1 MSTLREVAA
10 LAEVSTATVSR
21 VFSRPEAVNRDTRER
36 VLAAARQLDFA
47 PNPVARSLA
56 RGRTGNLGLLVPDI
70 KNPVLADVITAV
82 QEHAQQNG
90 HVVFVAAGNGRAED
104 ELAIVQAIARQVD
117 GMVLTAPRMSD
128 DDLAAVTKLAPAVLI
143 NRLWTDAPS
152 VVVSGGDGMGE
163 AVHHLADLG
172 HRVVHYVGGPA
183 SHLSHRRRLDAFVAT
198 CARRDVDGRV
208 VGELEPDYTRAGEA
222 IVDDLVADGARAVVA
237 FNDQIAL
244 GVMRGMGRH
253 GLHAGRELSIVGFD
267 DSWLTDLIEP
277 PLTTVRMP
285 FAAAGRTA
293 VQMLLDILDGKEL
306 GDDPDVE
313 LATHLVVRAS
323 TAPAT

>member
-198 CARRDVDGRV
+198 CVGLSANSSPTTPASAKRSSTTSSPTGLARSS
-208 VGELEPDYTRAGEA
+208 PSTTRSPSE
-222 IVDDLVADGARAVVA
+222 
-237 FNDQIAL
+237 
-244 GVMRGMGRH
+244 
-253 GLHAGRELSIVGFD
+253 S
-267 DSWLTDLIEP
+267 
-277 PLTTVRMP
+277 
-285 FAAAGRTA
+285 
-293 VQMLLDILDGKEL
+293 
-306 GDDPDVE
+306 
-313 LATHLVVRAS
+313 
-323 TAPAT
+323 